1 MGGSYVSETAYCTG
15 YDGLARNTTADPI
28 GFRCCHE

>member
-1 MGGSYVSETAYCTG
+1 MGGSYINGTAYCTQ
-15 YDGLARNTTADPI
+15 YDPVARNTTADPI